1 MITFNLV
8 LMIVTSALLLVMLI
22 RTRCYDSIGW
32 WAFRMLSCYSLVCFV
47 YLAYDTNIA
56 GNELELKYLFV
67 RVGFFTLVAAM
78 VLSWRLIAAD
88 NDSKRKHDFNMRLKD
103 IFRLGE

>member
-8 LMIVTSALLLVMLI
+8 LMLITSALLLVMLI

-32 WAFRMLSCYSLVCFV
+32 WVFRMLSCYSLVCFV

-67 RVGFFTLVAAM
+67 RVGFLTLVAAM
-78 VLSWRLIAAD
+78 VLSWRLVAAE
-88 NDSKRKHDFNMRLKD
+88 NSIKRKQDFDMRLKD